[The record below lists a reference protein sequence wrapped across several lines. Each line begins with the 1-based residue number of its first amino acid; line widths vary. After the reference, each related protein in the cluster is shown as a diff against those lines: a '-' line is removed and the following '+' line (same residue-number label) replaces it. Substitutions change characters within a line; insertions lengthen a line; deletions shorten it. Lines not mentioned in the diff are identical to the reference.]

1 MVVRRRVVVLEDAS
15 FCITEN
21 KTKGKVHFKPSRLI
35 SKNAVQLF
43 AESGGTDR
51 GQAEIVPVL

>member
-1 MVVRRRVVVLEDAS
+1 MMILEGAS
-15 FCITEN
+15 FCVTEN
-21 KTKGKVHFKPSRLI
+21 KAKGKVNFKHSRLI

-43 AESGGTDR
+43 AESGRTDR

>member
-1 MVVRRRVVVLEDAS
+1 MVLEDAS

-21 KTKGKVHFKPSRLI
+21 KTKGKVHFKH
-35 SKNAVQLF
+35 SKDPAQLF

-51 GQAEIVPVL
+51 GQAEIIPVL

>member
-1 MVVRRRVVVLEDAS
+1 MILEGPS

-21 KTKGKVHFKPSRLI
+21 KTKGKIHFKHSRLI

-43 AESGGTDR
+43 AESGGADR
-51 GQAEIVPVL
+51 GQAEIVPVNSYGD